1 MAVAARREIGEMK
14 FSRLL
19 KHLLLPGWFVQRV
32 FARADLAAIGKAV
45 AVCEKSHRGEL
56 RFVVEGPLPVSVL
69 WRAMSPRTRAVDL
82 FSALRIWDTEEN
94 SGILI
99 YVQLV
104 DRRVEI
110 LADRGIAAR
119 VPQAEWDAIC
129 RAMEAS
135 FRSGEWRPGALQA
148 VTRAGELL
156 ACHFPAGADNPNEL
170 PDQPL
175 ML

>member
-1 MAVAARREIGEMK
+1 MK
-14 FSRLL
+14 LSRLL
-19 KHLLLPGWFVQRV
+19 RHLLLPGWWVR
-32 FARADLAAIGKAV
+32 RAFSRSDLRAIGDAI
-45 AVCEKSHRGEL
+45 AACEKSHRGEL
-56 RFVVEGPLPVSVL
+56 RFVVEGPLPLSVL
-69 WRAMSPRTRAVDL
+69 WRAISPRARAVEL

-104 DRRVEI
+104 DRKVEI

-119 VPQAEWDAIC
+119 VAQAEWNAIC

-135 FRSGEWRPGALQA
+135 FRCGEWRLGALQA
-148 VTRAGELL
+148 VARAGELL
-156 ACHFPAGADNPNEL
+156 ASHFPAGGNNPNEL

>member
-1 MAVAARREIGEMK
+1 MK
-14 FSRLL
+14 LSRLL
-19 KHLLLPGWFVQRV
+19 THLLLPDWWRRRAFST
-32 FARADLAAIGKAV
+32 ADLAAIGDAI
-45 AVCEKSHRGEL
+45 AACEESHRGEL
-56 RFVVEGPLPVSVL
+56 RFVAEASLPVAAL
-69 WRAMSPRTRAVDL
+69 WRDESPRQRAEWL
-82 FSALRIWDTEEN
+82 FATQRVWDTEES

-99 YVQLV
+99 YVQLA

-119 VPQAEWDAIC
+119 VPQSEWDAIC
-129 RAMEAS
+129 RGMEQS
-135 FRSGEWRPGALQA
+135 FRAGQWRQGALQA

-156 ACHFPAGADNPNEL
+156 AAHFPAGERNPNEL

>member
-1 MAVAARREIGEMK
+1 MK
-14 FSRLL
+14 ISRMFR
-19 KHLLLPGWFVQRV
+19 HLLRPDWLVQRV
-32 FARADLAAIGKAV
+32 FTRGDLKGIGAAITA
-45 AVCEKSHRGEL
+45 CERSHRGEL
-56 RFVVEGPLPVSVL
+56 RFVVEGPLPVTSL
-69 WRAMSPRTRAVDL
+69 WHDQSPRARAVEL
-82 FSALRIWDTEEN
+82 FSQQRVWDTEEN

-104 DRRVEI
+104 DRKVEI

-119 VPQAEWDAIC
+119 VPQAEWNAIC

-135 FRSGEWRPGALQA
+135 FREGEWRGGALQA

-156 ACHFPAGADNPNEL
+156 ARHFPAGEGNSNEL

-175 ML
+175 VL

>member
-1 MAVAARREIGEMK
+1 MK
-14 FSRLL
+14 FSRLMR
-19 KHLLLPGWFVQRV
+19 HLLLPDWWVQR
-32 FARADLAAIGKAV
+32 AYSRADLAAIGDAV
-45 AVCEKSHRGEL
+45 AAGEKSHRGEL
-56 RFVVEGPLPVSVL
+56 RFVVEGPLPLSALWRGMSARERAVSVFAAQ
-69 WRAMSPRTRAVDL
+69 RV
-82 FSALRIWDTEEN
+82 WDTAEN

-104 DRRVEI
+104 DRKVEI

-129 RAMEAS
+129 RAMEAC
-135 FRSGEWRPGALQA
+135 FRRGEWRQGALQA

-156 ACHFPAGADNPNEL
+156 AQHFPAGEANPNEL

-175 ML
+175 VL

>member
-1 MAVAARREIGEMK
+1 MK
-14 FSRLL
+14 ISRLFR
-19 KHLLLPGWFVQRV
+19 HLLRPDWFVQRV
-32 FARADLAAIGKAV
+32 FTRSDLKRIGAAITT
-45 AVCEKSHRGEL
+45 CEKSHRGEL
-56 RFVVEGPLPVSVL
+56 RFVVEGPLPLAAL
-69 WRAMSPRTRAVDL
+69 WHDASPRARAVEL
-82 FSALRIWDTEEN
+82 FSRLRVWDTEEN

-104 DRRVEI
+104 DRKVEI

-135 FRSGEWRPGALQA
+135 FRKGEWCGGALQA
-148 VTRAGELL
+148 VIRTGELL
-156 ACHFPAGADNPNEL
+156 TRQFPAGASNPNEL

-175 ML
+175 VL

>member
-1 MAVAARREIGEMK
+1 MK
-14 FSRLL
+14 LIRLL
-19 KHLLLPGWFVQRV
+19 EHLLLPDWWVQRV
-32 FARADLAAIGKAV
+32 FSTSDLAAIGTAV
-45 AVCEKSHRGEL
+45 AACEKSHRGEL
-56 RFVVEGPLPVSVL
+56 RFVVEGPLPVSAL
-69 WRAMSPRTRAVDL
+69 WRGMVPRARAVEL
-82 FSALRIWDTEEN
+82 FSTLRVWDTGEN

-104 DRRVEI
+104 DRKVEI

-129 RAMEAS
+129 RDMEVS
-135 FRSGEWRPGALQA
+135 FHRGEWRPGALQA

-156 ACHFPAGADNPNEL
+156 ASHFPAGSGTLNEL

-175 ML
+175 VL

>member
-1 MAVAARREIGEMK
+1 MKLARM
-14 FSRLL
+14 F
-19 KHLLLPGWFVQRV
+19 KHLLLPDWWVRRA
-32 FARADLAAIGKAV
+32 FARDDLTAIGDAI
-45 AVCEKSHRGEL
+45 AACEKSHCGEL
-56 RFVVEGPLPVSVL
+56 RFVAEGPLPLSVL
-69 WRAMSPRTRAVDL
+69 WHETSPRTRAVEL
-82 FSALRIWDTEEN
+82 FSSLRVWDTAEN

-104 DRRVEI
+104 DRKVEI

-135 FRSGEWRPGALQA
+135 FRGGEWRRGALRA
-148 VTRAGELL
+148 VARAGALL
-156 ACHFPAGADNPNEL
+156 ASHFPARNHNPNEL

-175 ML
+175 VL

>member
-1 MAVAARREIGEMK
+1 MNLI
-14 FSRLL
+14 RLL
-19 KHLLLPGWFVQRV
+19 KHLLPPAWFARRV
-32 FARADLAAIGKAV
+32 FSRGDLAAISTAV
-45 AVCEKSHRGEL
+45 TACEKSHRGEL
-56 RFVVEGPLPVSVL
+56 RFVVEGPLPISAL
-69 WRAMSPRTRAVDL
+69 WHERSPRARAEEL
-82 FSALRIWDTEEN
+82 FSQLRIWDTEEN

-119 VPQAEWDAIC
+119 VEQGEWDAIC
-129 RAMEAS
+129 RAMETS
-135 FRSGEWRPGALQA
+135 FRRGEWRQGALQA

-156 ACHFPAGADNPNEL
+156 AGQFPAGEENPNEL

-175 ML
+175 VL